1 MKRISLFVG
10 IIILLT
16 MTGCLVEERGRPGY
30 YRGYEHHHY
39 EGHRPPAVIVEPPRP
54 PEIIVR

>member
-1 MKRISLFVG
+1 MKRILLFAG
-10 IIILLT
+10 IITLLT
-16 MTGCLVEERGRPGY
+16 TTGCLVEERGRPGY
-30 YRGYEHHHY
+30 YRGYEHHY